1 MFLKSTR
8 NRTKMKEKTPL
19 TLEEK
24 HEILFDIMK
33 DVDSFCRD
41 NNIRYSISDGTM
53 LGAIRHGGFI
63 PWDDDID
70 ICMLREDFDR
80 FAETYK
86 SDRYHLLYKTDNGT
100 EFFNAGFMK
109 VNDPT
114 TYWEGPEKKLIY
126 EHGVAIDIF
135 PFDGVPED
143 EKERKDWMHLI
154 RSVDNRLYH
163 KHKKDL
169 LSKFKSR
176 GLSID
181 GWWNKLNQLVHDS
194 RYDDSPLVGQ
204 TVCVKD
210 DHVVMRKD
218 MFDNI
223 VDIPFNGYNFRGF
236 GDYHGYLSF
245 LFGPDYMTPKK
256 WAHDFTIYRR

>member
-1 MFLKSTR
+1 
-8 NRTKMKEKTPL
+8 MKEKTPL

-80 FAETYK
+80 FAANYK
-86 SDRYHLLYKTDNGT
+86 SDKYHLLYKTDNGT

-181 GWWNKLNQLVHDS
+181 GWWNKLNELVHDS

-204 TVCVKD
+204 TVCVKG

-245 LFGPDYMTPKK
+245 LFGSDYMTPKK

>member
-1 MFLKSTR
+1 
-8 NRTKMKEKTPL
+8 MKEKTPL

-86 SDRYHLLYKTDNGT
+86 SDKYHLLYKTDNGT

-181 GWWNKLNQLVHDS
+181 GWWNKLNELVHDS

-204 TVCVKD
+204 TVCVKG

-245 LFGPDYMTPKK
+245 LFGSDYMTPKK

>member
-1 MFLKSTR
+1 
-8 NRTKMKEKTPL
+8 MKEKTPL

-80 FAETYK
+80 FAANYK
-86 SDRYHLLYKTDNGT
+86 SDKYHLLYKTDNDT

-181 GWWNKLNQLVHDS
+181 GWWNKLNELVHDS

-204 TVCVKD
+204 TVCVKG

-245 LFGPDYMTPKK
+245 LFGSDYMTPKK